1 MRGVPRVAVSALKAY
16 LFQSS
21 TTAPRG
27 RIIGASGSAVLP
39 RLVADHAGCMTR
51 GPGSA
56 CWTVGCG
63 EAEGAH
69 NRGAAARLPRDGL
82 PS

>member
-1 MRGVPRVAVSALKAY
+1 MRGVPRVAASALKAY

-27 RIIGASGSAVLP
+27 HVIGASGGAVLP
-39 RLVADHAGCMTR
+39 HLVADRADCMTC

-56 CWTVGCG
+56 CWTIDCS
-63 EAEGAH
+63 EAKGAH
-69 NRGAAARLPRDGL
+69 NRGATARFPRDGS

>member
-1 MRGVPRVAVSALKAY
+1 MRGVPRVAASALKAY

-21 TTAPRG
+21 ATAPRG
-27 RIIGASGSAVLP
+27 RVIGANGGAVLP
-39 RLVADHAGCMTR
+39 HLVADRASCMTC
-51 GPGSA
+51 GPESS
-56 CWTVGCG
+56 CWTVDYS

-69 NRGAAARLPRDGL
+69 NRGVTACFPRDGS